1 MNILVWPIP
10 SPSMGAGKDGGD
22 TPHPNPLPQG
32 ERRLKPFAF
41 LFVALAGL
49 VALACGQGT
58 YPLDIFYE
66 MHYQQTYKSGEPPR
80 LAGVEGAVP
89 VDWVPAPKSTSFNT
103 GQHLFMVNCSICH
116 GQDAKGRGPVLE
128 KMRESYGYTPVIDP
142 PDLTDN
148 PKASIMGILQSV
160 TRPFGPDSVMP
171 PFAKLLTGG
180 EIEAIAEYISTE
192 LAVAAPP
199 TGAPAAT
206 KAPAAPTV
214 PGALQISAD
223 GDNLKFDQSQLPE
236 VSTGTEVVV
245 VFSNVSGIN
254 QHNWVLVPSG
264 TKDAVA
270 QRGVTA
276 GPQNGWLQ
284 PGDPDVLA
292 STDLLGPG
300 ETGEARFI
308 APAPSTYQF
317 LCSFPGHGATMFGEF
332 VVVP

>member
-1 MNILVWPIP
+1 MNVLAWRIP
-10 SPSMGAGKDGGD
+10 SPLMGPDSIGV
-22 TPHPNPLPQG
+22 NPLPQR
-32 ERRLKPFAF
+32 ERKLKTLTFATI
-41 LFVALAGL
+41 LFAGL
-49 VALACGQGT
+49 IAMACGQGT

-89 VDWVPAPKSTSFNT
+89 VDWIPAPKSTSFNT
-103 GQHLFMVNCSICH
+103 GQHLFSVNCSICH
-116 GQDAKGRGPVLE
+116 GQDAKGSGPVLE

-148 PKASIMGILQSV
+148 PKDSIIGILRSV

-171 PFAKLLTGG
+171 PFAKLLTSG

-199 TGAPAAT
+199 TGEPAAT
-206 KAPAAPTV
+206 KAPAATPV

-254 QHNWVLVPSG
+254 QHNWVLVP
-264 TKDAVA
+264 
-270 QRGVTA
+270 
-276 GPQNGWLQ
+276 
-284 PGDPDVLA
+284 
-292 STDLLGPG
+292 
-300 ETGEARFI
+300 
-308 APAPSTYQF
+308 
-317 LCSFPGHGATMFGEF
+317 
-332 VVVP
+332 